1 MLSLTC
7 NRVTDKLPPIMG
19 FFKKKYE
26 FLICQVFKKIFLQ
39 ICNKYFD
46 CRHDGKNRP
55 ILTKF
60 ISLTYYQ
67 SQQLQDINRK
77 PPRPPI
83 TSYRHVKP
91 LDRKQYHQHHRR
103 AHSANGEQWRG
114 VI

>member
-1 MLSLTC
+1 MVRILFI
-7 NRVTDKLPPIMG
+7 RKKPPDKTDKTPSHLNPQI
-19 FFKKKYE
+19 
-26 FLICQVFKKIFLQ
+26 LQ
-39 ICNKYFD
+39 ICNKYFN
-46 CRHDGKNRP
+46 CRHDGKARP

-83 TSYRHVKP
+83 TPYRHVKP
-91 LDRKQYHQHHRR
+91 LDWQTYHQHHRR

-114 VI
+114 VSDY